1 MGKVIYISG
10 EINGISQE
18 AARLI
23 KQKLGRIFYFV
34 KWENSKLSLEGEGNI
49 SEESLSCL
57 YDKIAPFMKADG
69 EGKFEE
75 DGEGDFEY
83 AFVFFHHK
91 KWKRVAVEV
100 TYPENPFKT
109 PAEHL
114 DTIKGP

>member
-10 EINGISQE
+10 EINGISKD

-23 KQKLGRIFYFV
+23 KQEIGRIFNFV

-83 AFVFFHHK
+83 AFVFFHHRE
-91 KWKRVAVEV
+91 WKRVPVEII
-100 TYPENPFKT
+100 YPENPFKLS
-109 PAEHL
+109 AEKMEMM
-114 DTIKGP
+114 KGQ